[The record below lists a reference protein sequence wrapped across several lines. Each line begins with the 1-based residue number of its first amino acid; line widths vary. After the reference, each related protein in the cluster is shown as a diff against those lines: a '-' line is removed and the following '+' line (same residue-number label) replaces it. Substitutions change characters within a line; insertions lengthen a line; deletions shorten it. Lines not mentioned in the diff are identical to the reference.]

1 VSLHNHGLWGL
12 LTSGALALSAKRR
25 GSVQAI
31 RRLFE
36 RDSHAR
42 APAIDEVI
50 ATLEPHEK
58 NGLRPIARERIAN
71 GLLPHAEPSR
81 MWGGYGTEKGPAG
94 KVLTP
99 SAVMELRRL
108 FELLAD
114 VAAAAA
120 QTLKTDVMPSGL
132 SAEEFKVLNARAA
145 DIVGRVRAILG

>member
-1 VSLHNHGLWGL
+1 
-12 LTSGALALSAKRR
+12 
-25 GSVQAI
+25 
-31 RRLFE
+31 
-36 RDSHAR
+36 
-42 APAIDEVI
+42 
-50 ATLEPHEK
+50 
-58 NGLRPIARERIAN
+58 
-71 GLLPHAEPSR
+71 
-81 MWGGYGTEKGPAG
+81 MKGPAG

-132 SAEEFKVLNARAA
+132 SAEEFKVLSARAA